1 MGNRNS
7 SILNNLLK
15 RRTTTV
21 ARKILKWDKSLGI
34 VVVKD
39 RHLLVISKL
48 VSDILN
54 RWNVSCKLVGTRELS
69 DAVSK
74 YSIIITVSAT
84 ADWDKFRQFL
94 ELPTSKVIIFVC
106 GSAQD
111 IPIDLR
117 ENIAARVVLSAS
129 ECEIIKKKAQRMY
142 TLNLIKHGVN
152 KSVAKTLIRNSM
164 DLLSSEKF
172 GCINNILRTWGFLVG
187 IHKDLSEELL
197 PVVRGIL
204 NILSKVCDS
213 VFPLDLDHEIT
224 IKNVAISS
232 EEELKILY
240 EFNGEEFSL
249 NIWLTR
255 SLEKLLDICKF
266 AIFMYEGDTELAIS
280 DIFSTMGYF
289 ADRKNTLLIYPL
301 RKSLVQVLQCVRR
314 ISESSSVYKLL
325 NLDLLQAF
333 LRTSIAVDLGENG
346 VIPMEYVVSSCM
358 LYGLVLGALKVS
370 PAVLEKRN
378 DFLRKLISS
387 SLSIGY
393 SSAKEILDGIFSRV
407 QRRGIKIADVSER
420 DIVLHWGE
428 LLRDIA
434 NEIKFRYEL
443 LT

>member
-1 MGNRNS
+1 
-7 SILNNLLK
+7 
-15 RRTTTV
+15 
-21 ARKILKWDKSLGI
+21 
-34 VVVKD
+34 
-39 RHLLVISKL
+39 
-48 VSDILN
+48 
-54 RWNVSCKLVGTRELS
+54 
-69 DAVSK
+69 
-74 YSIIITVSAT
+74 
-84 ADWDKFRQFL
+84 
-94 ELPTSKVIIFVC
+94 
-106 GSAQD
+106 
-111 IPIDLR
+111 
-117 ENIAARVVLSAS
+117 
-129 ECEIIKKKAQRMY
+129 MY

-197 PVVRGIL
+197 PVVRGVL
-204 NILSKVCDS
+204 SILSKVCGL

-249 NIWLTR
+249 NIRLTR
-255 SLEKLLDICKF
+255 SLEKLLDMCKF

-301 RKSLVQVLQCVRR
+301 RKSLVQVLRCVRR

-387 SLSIGY
+387 SLSIRY
-393 SSAKEILDGIFSRV
+393 SSAKEILDGVFSRV
-407 QRRGIKIADVSER
+407 QRRGIKIADVAER